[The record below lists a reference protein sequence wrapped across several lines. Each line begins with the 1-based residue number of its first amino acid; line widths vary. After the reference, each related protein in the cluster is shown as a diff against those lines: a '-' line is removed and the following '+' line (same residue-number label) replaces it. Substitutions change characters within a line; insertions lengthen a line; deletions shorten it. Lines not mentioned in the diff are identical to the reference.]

1 MEPITLVTGQPGHG
15 KSLYG
20 ISMMR
25 EAKADGF
32 TCYAIGY
39 DGLSEDAAAPS
50 PVPVEEWFK
59 LPPGSA
65 LFVDEAHKFLP
76 KPGKGPEP
84 EWITKLAEVRHAGIR
99 LVLITQDPRSVH
111 HFLRRRAG
119 VHFHLER
126 KTGHNFATLW
136 TFRPVADDPQD
147 YHARQKAQAKIWR
160 YPKAD
165 FSAYHSAELHAV
177 KTSIPW
183 KFYAAPLILVAL
195 IGLVVYAV
203 SSVRGWGDKDEDDA
217 SGAGVDVASS
227 LAPFAALGGSGGM
240 NRENA
245 RARWSTVEEF
255 ARLHQPL
262 IEGVPWSA
270 PIYAERTPTT
280 VPDIHCII
288 VGDSKTWQHNC
299 RCYSEQITPVSVNR
313 EFCRA
318 AARGGVYNPYRSA
331 RSTGQGQGR
340 PMGETSVASP
350 MAAPASAEAQQSTQ
364 TRAYAAPPPVAPYL
378 GVR

>member
-15 KSLYG
+15 KSLYS

-39 DGLSEDAAAPS
+39 DGLSEDAALPS

-147 YHARQKAQAKIWR
+147 YHARQKAQSKLWR
-160 YPKAD
+160 YPKQD
-165 FSAYHSAELHAV
+165 FSVYHSAELHAV

-183 KFYAAPLILVAL
+183 KFYAAPLILVGL
-195 IGLVVYAV
+195 IACIVYAV
-203 SSVRGWGDKDEDDA
+203 TAVQGWGEDSESSDTTAAELSA
-217 SGAGVDVASS
+217 SLDSPLSS
-227 LAPFAALGGSGGM
+227 LRGLGGM
-240 NRENA
+240 NRDNA
-245 RARWSTVEEF
+245 RSRWSTVEEF
-255 ARLHQPL
+255 VRLHAPL

-270 PIYAERTPTT
+270 PIFAERSPTT

-288 VGDSKTWQHNC
+288 VGDSTSWRHNC
-299 RCYSEQITPVSVNR
+299 RCYSEQITPVQVDR
-313 EFCRA
+313 QFCRD
-318 AARGGVYNPYRSA
+318 AARGGVYNPYRA
-331 RSTGQGQGR
+331 VRAPGAGQGR
-340 PMGETSVASP
+340 PMGEVSGASP
-350 MAAPASAEAQQSTQ
+350 MAAPATTEQHSPPR
-364 TRAYAAPPPVAPYL
+364 TRAYAAPPPVPAFS